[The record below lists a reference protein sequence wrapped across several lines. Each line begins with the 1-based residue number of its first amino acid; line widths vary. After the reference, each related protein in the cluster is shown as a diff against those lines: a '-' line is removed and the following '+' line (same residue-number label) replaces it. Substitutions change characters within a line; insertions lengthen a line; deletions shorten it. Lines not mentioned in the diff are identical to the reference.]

1 MIVWTYAPGY
11 VSDGGNSVENMK
23 RLTGLDF
30 MKASAPID
38 PELTLK
44 DGQKTGGLGHVIAPV
59 FSPVGADEVLG
70 VYSDSKP
77 GLVMKRTGQA
87 TTVFSGT
94 YRLEVPLLMSLARRA
109 GVHLYS
115 DSSDPVDAN
124 DSLVALHARF
134 EGKKTIRL
142 PRRTDVYDVFGGRM
156 IARGVDTF
164 SFDAPLHSSW
174 LFYFADDAET
184 LSQNK

>member
-1 MIVWTYAPGY
+1 
-11 VSDGGNSVENMK
+11 
-23 RLTGLDF
+23 
-30 MKASAPID
+30 
-38 PELTLK
+38 
-44 DGQKTGGLGHVIAPV
+44 
-59 FSPVGADEVLG
+59 
-70 VYSDSKP
+70 
-77 GLVMKRTGQA
+77 
-87 TTVFSGT
+87 
-94 YRLEVPLLMSLARRA
+94 MSLARRA

-156 IARGVDTF
+156 IARGVDSF

-184 LSQNK
+184 LSQNR